1 MLSGVVNA
9 ILKGFAERTIEGI
22 RQNIR
27 TKNVTEFGSMNASGK
42 MADSLGYRIDENG
55 LTIFSSEKY
64 FTVLETGRKP
74 TSSGASKG
82 NPTLRESIFEWIK
95 NKPIA
100 SDINQESLAFLIAR
114 KIGEEGSL
122 LYRQGGKSGVIS
134 DFINDQK
141 IKEDLIDLLDEKF
154 REAVINE
161 FIKKSIDGSN

>member
-1 MLSGVVNA
+1 MLSGVVKA
-9 ILKGFAERTIEGI
+9 ILTGFAERTIEGI
-22 RQNIR
+22 RSRIS
-27 TKNVTEFGSMNASGK
+27 NVTGK
-42 MADSLGYRIDENG
+42 MSQSLGYRLDENG

-74 TSSGASKG
+74 GKMPPISAI
-82 NPTLRESIFEWIK
+82 EEWVR

-100 SDINQESLAFLIAR
+100 SDINPRSLAFLIAR

>member
-9 ILKGFAERTIEGI
+9 ILIGFANRTIEGI
-22 RQNIR
+22 RSRIP
-27 TKNVTEFGSMNASGK
+27 NVTGK
-42 MADSLGYRIDENG
+42 MSQSLGYRLDENG

-74 TSSGASKG
+74 GKMPPISAI
-82 NPTLRESIFEWIK
+82 EEWVK

-100 SDINQESLAFLIAR
+100 SDINPRSLAFLIAR

-141 IKEDLIDLLDEKF
+141 IKEDLVDLLDDKF
-154 REAVINE
+154 REAIINE
-161 FIKKSIDGSN
+161 FIKKSVNGSN

>member
-1 MLSGVVNA
+1 MLSGVVKA
-9 ILKGFAERTIEGI
+9 ILTGFAERTIEGI
-22 RQNIR
+22 RSRIP
-27 TKNVTEFGSMNASGK
+27 NVTGK
-42 MADSLGYRIDENG
+42 MSQSLGYRIDENG

-74 TSSGASKG
+74 GKMPPISAI
-82 NPTLRESIFEWIK
+82 EEWVK

-100 SDINQESLAFLIAR
+100 SDINPRSLAFLIAR

>member
-9 ILKGFAERTIEGI
+9 ILIGFAERTIEGI
-22 RQNIR
+22 RSRIP
-27 TKNVTEFGSMNASGK
+27 NVTGK
-42 MADSLGYRIDENG
+42 MSQSLGYRIDENG

-74 TSSGASKG
+74 GKMPPISAI
-82 NPTLRESIFEWIK
+82 EEWVK

-100 SDINQESLAFLIAR
+100 SDINPRSLAFLIAR

-141 IKEDLIDLLDEKF
+141 IKEDLVDLLDDKF
-154 REAVINE
+154 REAIINE
-161 FIKKSIDGSN
+161 FIKKSVNGSN